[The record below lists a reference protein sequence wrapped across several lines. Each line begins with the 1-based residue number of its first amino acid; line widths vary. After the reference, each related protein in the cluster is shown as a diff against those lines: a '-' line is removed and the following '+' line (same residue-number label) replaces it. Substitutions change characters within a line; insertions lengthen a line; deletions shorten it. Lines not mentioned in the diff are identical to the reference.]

1 MTHNEDK
8 NKSSKTDP
16 EMMQLV
22 ELIDKDVKMI
32 TITLFHIFKKLDEK
46 LNMLQHKRIF

>member
-22 ELIDKDVKMI
+22 ELIDKDVRRI
-32 TITLFHIFKKLDEK
+32 IITLFHIFKKLDEK
-46 LNMLQHKRIF
+46 LNML